1 MRLRQLSIALA
12 LALSAT
18 EAGALGFGE
27 IEVRSRLN
35 EPLDAWIRIASADE
49 EELATLSVRL
59 ATAEDYSR
67 MGLRQRAVPVAV
79 EFSVERDR
87 QGRPAIR
94 VRSRQPVREPLLPLL
109 VEAQWSK
116 GRMFREFVVL
126 LDPPLTVPAVAKA
139 PAVRPARVE
148 DQPAPAPRERVPARP
163 EEAPSP
169 AEPAP
174 SAPVLAE
181 PAEPAPRAPAP
192 ERPAAAP
199 AGGESR
205 TPAFA
210 GGEYGPVASGETLW
224 QIALATRPAEVDV
237 QQMLVAIFDANP
249 GAFIDGNVNLLRRG
263 AVLRIPG
270 AEEVRA
276 IDRAEARRRLA
287 EHSEAWLARRGAVA
301 PARIAAPPEP
311 PPVLAAREE
320 RVAPPREDR
329 PRREDRLAILPPAGE
344 ETRSRT
350 AAGGGAPARDAE
362 VEALRADLQRSRESL
377 AAAEQEL
384 GELRSR
390 VRELEAIE
398 SDQQRLIALK
408 DTELANLRQRLAEL
422 EERLRAAEAASTA
435 PQEAPHAAVAEPVE
449 PRPTE
454 APPPSEP
461 VQAAPPAPQRPVASA
476 PPPAAA
482 PPAAPAPSPPSE
494 EATPWYSNPAV
505 IGGGVA
511 VLLLALALAWLM
523 RRRASQATGEK
534 SLASRL
540 VAAAPPQQ
548 AQAED
553 RLKEL
558 RAAVEAN
565 PTDLQAHLAL
575 LRLLYNREDPVA
587 FEIAAESMA
596 GYVGEGPSPEWEE
609 VLAMGR
615 EIAPEHPLFRR
626 APATP
631 SASPDAADLF
641 APSVEAAVPEEQEP
655 FQGAPEETLAAPTP
669 LPELE
674 LPAWQPEAEEEKP
687 APPAETAPAPEV
699 FADPLTTQ
707 RMQRPELDLSR
718 EWDTQRISQAD
729 VDRAMADRTPAASG
743 VSLGE
748 SEDDVVAT
756 KLDLAREYL
765 DLGDADGARGLLEEV
780 LSEGT
785 PKQKAEAQRLLA
797 QIR

>member
-1 MRLRQLSIALA
+1 MMRLRQLSIALA

-59 ATAEDYSR
+59 AGAEDYSR
-67 MGLRQRAVPVAV
+67 MGLRRQAVPVAV
-79 EFSVERDR
+79 EFSLERDR

-148 DQPAPAPRERVPARP
+148 DQPAPARRERVPARP
-163 EEAPSP
+163 EEAPAP
-169 AEPAP
+169 AGPAL

-181 PAEPAPRAPAP
+181 AAEPAPRAPAP

-199 AGGESR
+199 RGTEAR

-237 QQMLVAIFDANP
+237 QQMLVAIFEANP

-263 AVLRIPG
+263 AVLRIPA

-320 RVAPPREDR
+320 RVAPPREER

-344 ETRSRT
+344 ETRPRT

-362 VEALRADLQRSRESL
+362 VEGLRADLQRSRESL

-422 EERLRAAEAASTA
+422 EERLRAAETASAAA
-435 PQEAPHAAVAEPVE
+435 QEAPYSAAPEPVE

-454 APPPSEP
+454 APPPAEP

-476 PPPAAA
+476 PPAA
-482 PPAAPAPSPPSE
+482 AAPAPSPPGE
-494 EATPWYSNPAV
+494 EGMPWYSNPAV

-511 VLLLALALAWLM
+511 VLLLALGLAWRA
-523 RRRASQATGEK
+523 RRRASETPGEK

-548 AQAED
+548 TQAED
-553 RLKEL
+553 RLHEL

-575 LRLLYNREDPVA
+575 LRWLYNREDAVA

-626 APATP
+626 APPTP
-631 SASPDAADLF
+631 SASQDAADLF
-641 APSVEAAVPEEQEP
+641 APTVDAAAPEAQEP
-655 FQGAPEETLAAPTP
+655 FQGAPEETPAAPAP

-674 LPAWQPEAEEEKP
+674 LPAWQPEAEEVEEP
-687 APPAETAPAPEV
+687 APRIEAAPAPEV

-707 RMQRPELDLSR
+707 RMQRSELDLAKD
-718 EWDTQRISQAD
+718 WDTQRISQAD
-729 VDRAMADRTPAASG
+729 VDRAMADRTPAVSG